1 MDAFERAQ
9 RVAVRAM
16 RTRMWQKAIGEEDP
30 MMVAHIPQLVRINK
44 LGMITI
50 QSQSGVV
57 RHYKSVR
64 TGERRTMAERAF
76 CYGFVRE
83 SAAGKILR
91 WMWAH
96 TDKYAVQVYI
106 GADAN
111 PDFALLGVTTQDGG
125 ETWVTKVQPCG
136 PPSYRTENYPPSA
149 IWEGATREDRARAR
163 KEIGPAH
170 PVPESAVCLL
180 FVDMTIGRI
189 ASAPSG
195 LFSELER
202 CLRALGH

>member
-44 LGMITI
+44 LGMITT

-83 SAAGKILR
+83 SVAG
-91 WMWAH
+91 
-96 TDKYAVQVYI
+96 
-106 GADAN
+106 
-111 PDFALLGVTTQDGG
+111 QD
-125 ETWVTKVQPCG
+125 
-136 PPSYRTENYPPSA
+136 
-149 IWEGATREDRARAR
+149 
-163 KEIGPAH
+163 H
-170 PVPESAVCLL
+170 PVDVGAHRQVRRASVHRR
-180 FVDMTIGRI
+180 GRQ
-189 ASAPSG
+189 P
-195 LFSELER
+195 R
-202 CLRALGH
+202 LRTARRHDAGRG

>member
-44 LGMITI
+44 LGMITT

-96 TDKYAVQVYI
+96 TDKYAVEVYI

-125 ETWVTKVQPCG
+125 ETWVHEGTALRG
-136 PPSYRTENYPPSA
+136 PFRGPRRRTETKTTPRAPYGRVP
-149 IWEGATREDRARAR
+149 RARTAR
-163 KEIGPAH
+163 VRA
-170 PVPESAVCLL
+170 
-180 FVDMTIGRI
+180 RR
-189 ASAPSG
+189 SAPRTP
-195 LFSELER
+195 FRRAR
-202 CLRALGH
+202 CACCSST

>member
-30 MMVAHIPQLVRINK
+30 MMVAHSPQLVRVNK
-44 LGMITI
+44 LGMLTI

-57 RHYKSVR
+57 RHFKSVR

-76 CYGFVRE
+76 CYGFVPQ

-96 TDKYAVQVYI
+96 TDKYAVQSVHRR
-106 GADAN
+106 GRQPRLRTARRHDA
-111 PDFALLGVTTQDGG
+111 
-125 ETWVTKVQPCG
+125 
-136 PPSYRTENYPPSA
+136 
-149 IWEGATREDRARAR
+149 
-163 KEIGPAH
+163 
-170 PVPESAVCLL
+170 
-180 FVDMTIGRI
+180 GR
-189 ASAPSG
+189 G
-195 LFSELER
+195 
-202 CLRALGH
+202 